1 MNSTQIISIVKTIL
15 NAVMGSL
22 VAKGVVDQSGAE
34 TIVAGVIIIATAIYS
49 HFQHSDK
56 NINEKT
62 N

>member
-22 VAKGVVDQSGAE
+22 VAKGVVDQSAE